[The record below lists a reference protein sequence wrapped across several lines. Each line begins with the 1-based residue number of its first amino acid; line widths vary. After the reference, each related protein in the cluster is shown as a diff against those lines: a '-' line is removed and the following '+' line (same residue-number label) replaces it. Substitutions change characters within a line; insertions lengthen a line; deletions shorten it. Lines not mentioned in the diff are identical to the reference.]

1 MNKLR
6 KLTLVAL
13 ACGIA
18 SVAAADQLDM
28 QGTDAAKGN
37 VGPSSGSSQA
47 SVEAAYGSPIA
58 KKDAVGD
65 PPISSWEYEG
75 FVVFFEY
82 DRVIHSVKKR

>member
-13 ACGIA
+13 VCGFA
-18 SVAAADQLDM
+18 GVAGADTLDM
-28 QGTDAAKGN
+28 KDTDARSKI
-37 VGPSSGSSQA
+37 GPASGSTQA
-47 SVEAAYGSPIA
+47 SVESTFGAPIS
-58 KKDAVGD
+58 KKAAVGD

-82 DRVIHSVKKR
+82 FRVIHSVKKR